1 VNLLANIFESSKRQ
15 GNIIKNEDVLNY
27 EYVPKILPF
36 REGQVQEIAESIKPM
51 LDERKGTNL
60 FIFGA
65 PGIGKTASIKWVL
78 RELDE
83 HTDEIIPLY
92 VNCWNLKTK
101 YFIFMEMANK
111 LKISFI
117 AGKSAEHVL
126 QQLVYRLKDKKI
138 VFVFDE
144 VDKAEDSDFLYQ
156 IIESFPKST
165 ILLASN
171 VRDYTINMD
180 PRIKSRMMIR
190 SLEFKPYT
198 ISEINKILSERVKFA
213 LKSDVLDPSLIKQIS
228 NVTYNKGDIRVGLF
242 ILREAA
248 KAAESKSKKR
258 IEEGDVLAILRELE
272 NATTTLADEERL
284 TKDESMILDVIKEFG
299 NDVAGTIYEHYAKK
313 GGLLSYRSF
322 KRYIE
327 RLVNLGILKSESTSA
342 GFRGQS
348 SRISIV

>member
-1 VNLLANIFESSKRQ
+1 MPNIFESSKRQ

-51 LDERKGTNL
+51 LEERKGTNL

-198 ISEINKILSERVKFA
+198 ISEINKILSERVKIA
-213 LKSDVLDPSLIKQIS
+213 LKSDVLDPSLIKQI
-228 NVTYNKGDIRVGLF
+228 
-242 ILREAA
+242 
-248 KAAESKSKKR
+248 
-258 IEEGDVLAILRELE
+258 
-272 NATTTLADEERL
+272 
-284 TKDESMILDVIKEFG
+284 
-299 NDVAGTIYEHYAKK
+299 
-313 GGLLSYRSF
+313 
-322 KRYIE
+322 
-327 RLVNLGILKSESTSA
+327 
-342 GFRGQS
+342 
-348 SRISIV
+348 